1 MALSPETVVEF
12 AMGDYTYVVMSNP
25 LPGRDAEYNEWYT
38 HQHLAA
44 VMAVP
49 GFISARRF
57 VLVDATAEG
66 APKQRYLALYN
77 MRTDTPETVLAAL
90 VELVESGKMHISE
103 AMNINDTVTTLYR
116 SISEEVRA

>member
-1 MALSPETVVEF
+1 VENF
-12 AMGDYTYVVMSNP
+12 TYVVMSNP

-38 HQHLAA
+38 HQHLAD

-49 GFISARRF
+49 GFVSARRF
-57 VLVDATAEG
+57 VLADNAAEG

-77 MRTDTPETVLAAL
+77 MYTDEPEKVLATL
-90 VELVESGKMHISE
+90 VNLVESGKMHISE
-103 AMNINDTVTTLYR
+103 AMNMEDTVTVLYR

>member
-1 MALSPETVVEF
+1 
-12 AMGDYTYVVMSNP
+12 MSNP

-38 HQHLAA
+38 HRHLAD

-57 VLVDATAEG
+57 ALVGDTAEG

-77 MRTDTPETVLAAL
+77 MRTDNPEKVLATL

-103 AMNINDTVTTLYR
+103 AMNMDDTIATLYR